1 MNHVMA
7 VSTDAD
13 VGLRIRRLLE
23 PEGFA
28 VTATR
33 IITEREPRA
42 DLSETDLYIIDIDTN
57 VADGLNQVRQLR
69 KQSSIGIIVLSAQ
82 DCEASRVAGFEQGAD
97 DYISTP
103 LRPLEF
109 VARVKAVCRRCARR
123 RLQPSAPGA
132 GMVVGGYRLVPES
145 RTVLNMRGEEV
156 ALTTAEYNIFSVLAY
171 HQGAVLTRDEIIG
184 LSKGRDWRCY
194 ERSVDGLVSRLRRK
208 LPGRAGVS
216 HFIKTVHGTGYT
228 IARI

>member
-1 MNHVMA
+1 MSHVR
-7 VSTDAD
+7 VVNTD
-13 VGLRIRRLLE
+13 VCLRIRHLLE
-23 PEGFA
+23 PEGFTL
-28 VTATR
+28 TAKDL
-33 IITEREPRA
+33 ITELEA
-42 DLSETDLYIIDIDTN
+42 EKDLSGVDLFIIDIDTL
-57 VADGLNQVRQLR
+57 DGRGLDQVRRLR
-69 KQSSIGIIVLSAQ
+69 NQSCVGIIILSTQ
-82 DCEASRVAGFEQGAD
+82 DSEASRVAGFEQGAD
-97 DYISTP
+97 DYIVTP
-103 LRPLEF
+103 FRPLEF
-109 VARVKAVCRRCARR
+109 VARVKAVCRRSAHRK
-123 RLQPSAPGA
+123 LHTSAPGK
-132 GMVVGGYRLVPES
+132 GLMVGEYTLVPES

-208 LPGRAGVS
+208 LPGRAGMS